1 MVKETPLKSLGVC
14 KKKRATIPMRV
25 KQKIAMR
32 LVNVRDEVMRGM
44 VKKFIVLIQTPK
56 MRSQSQI
63 MY

>member
-1 MVKETPLKSLGVC
+1 
-14 KKKRATIPMRV
+14 MRV